1 MSAEQQGTAGATGG
15 MAGSMDQSQGA
26 SGAMGATAAG
36 STPNATV
43 VSIETVPRQAGAAT
57 GAGAMA
63 GAAVGGSTAGATGSS
78 MPDHVYR
85 VMLRMDDGTT
95 KVVTQETTP
104 SYRAGDR
111 INLTS
116 GVIQH

>member
-1 MSAEQQGTAGATGG
+1 MTGG
-15 MAGSMDQSQGA
+15 MAGTSAGSMDQSQGA
-26 SGAMGATAAG
+26 SGAAGATAAA
-36 STPNATV
+36 SSPNATV
-43 VSIETVPRQAGAAT
+43 VSIETVPRQT
-57 GAGAMA
+57 GAGTGAGSMA

-78 MPDHVYR
+78 MPEQVFR
-85 VMLRMDDGTT
+85 VTLRMDDGST

-104 SYRAGDR
+104 TYRAGDR